1 MESVTSIPRQ
11 VEVFTLLSTGD
22 WRRPY
27 RYSNLPCKS
36 IYFDGF
42 QVVVDDWLVTDRV
55 SMPVIYVWM
64 MEDGVQKSFTKLYSV
79 HVSAPEASVR
89 GFRKSGEPA
98 DDIRGRL
105 VVYEP
110 NSKHIQSLGI
120 DGDVLSFFVYPYVE
134 SLLLLVYCLQ

>member
-42 QVVVDDWLVTDRV
+42 QVVVDDWLVNLF
-55 SMPVIYVWM
+55 I
-64 MEDGVQKSFTKLYSV
+64 L
-79 HVSAPEASVR
+79 
-89 GFRKSGEPA
+89 
-98 DDIRGRL
+98 RL
-105 VVYEP
+105 VVFEP